1 MNNLN
6 LKDSS
11 ALEMFKQFLEMI
23 EKNNAYCDWI
33 KEQTVNSYLPELK
46 SELLELEQGIEASD
60 NQNIKE
66 EIADI
71 LYDVFVLAK
80 LAENEYNTDFKE
92 LFQMAVDKIKRRKPY
107 IFENRSVSREEAAKY
122 WQEAKLK
129 EKALKNN

>member
-107 IFENRSVSREEAAKY
+107 IFENVYETRVFIG
-122 WQEAKLK
+122 
-129 EKALKNN
+129 

>member
-107 IFENRSVSREEAAKY
+107 IFENRSVSREEATKY